1 MALIEWK
8 PSMSVG
14 VAEMDRQHQKLIE
27 LTNRVYEAMLRG
39 KGNEVL
45 GQVVR
50 ELVAYTRSHFAAEE
64 ALMTQWGYPSLAQ
77 HRSKHEELVVQVDK
91 LATELEEK
99 RLGMSVR
106 VVQFL
111 RNWLVDHIQGTDKGY
126 TGFLARKA
134 G

>member
-1 MALIEWK
+1 
-8 PSMSVG
+8 MSVG
-14 VAEMDRQHQKLIE
+14 VAEMDRQHQKLID

-39 KGNEVL
+39 KGNDVL

-64 ALMTQWGYPSLAQ
+64 ALMTQWGYPSLAE
-77 HRSKHEELVVQVDK
+77 HRGKHEDLVAQVGK

-99 RLGMSVR
+99 KLGMSVH

-111 RNWLVDHIQGTDKGY
+111 RNWLVEHIQGTDRGY
-126 TGFLARKA
+126 SSFLARKA